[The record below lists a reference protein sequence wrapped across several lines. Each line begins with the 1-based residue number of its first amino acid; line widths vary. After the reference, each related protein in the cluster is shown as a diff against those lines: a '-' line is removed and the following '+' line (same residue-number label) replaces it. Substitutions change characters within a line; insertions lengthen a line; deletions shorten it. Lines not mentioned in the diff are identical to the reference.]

1 MSTTS
6 CCWGRWRSS
15 APSAAAN
22 RKKEEEMTSTNGTAE
37 GDIREV
43 PETFKLTDWPQNCWY
58 AAAYD
63 VELKRELLGRRI
75 GGHSLV
81 MYRREDGEPVAL
93 ENACWHR
100 LMPLSEGKI
109 EGDNVACGYHGL
121 VYNPEGRCVFMPSQ
135 KTINPAARVRRYP
148 VAEKHRFVW
157 VWTGDPALA
166 DPDRIPDLHWN
177 DDPEWAGDGK
187 LIHLDCGYK
196 LIVDNLMDLTHETF
210 VHGSSIGQRS
220 IPQGAFEGTPRPS
233 SATVTR
239 WMHDVN
245 PPPFWKMQ
253 LEWKTGEPAGK
264 VDRWQIIHF
273 QAPSTI
279 AIDVGVGPV
288 GTGAPEGDRSA
299 GVNGYVLNTMT
310 PETERSCHYFWAF
323 VRNYN
328 LDDQRITTLIREGV
342 SGVFAEDEDVLAAQ
356 QRGVDDHPEK
366 QFYNLNIDGGAM
378 WARRPIDKM
387 ISAEREDQRHAAS
400 AAEAAGPEGTSMRA
414 LGWPPGE
421 RGGCG
426 WPLLGRPR
434 SPQRLAATGATRRS
448 VRYAMS
454 QEMCA

>member
-1 MSTTS
+1 MQTQ
-6 CCWGRWRSS
+6 
-15 APSAAAN
+15 
-22 RKKEEEMTSTNGTAE
+22 TNGSNGSPD

-43 PETFKLTDWPQNCWY
+43 PDTFKLADWPKNCWY

-75 GGHSLV
+75 GDHSLV
-81 MYRREDGEPVAL
+81 MYRREDGQPVAL

-148 VAEKHRFVW
+148 VAERHRFVW

-166 DPDRIPDLHWN
+166 DPDLIPDLHWN

-187 LIHLDCGYK
+187 LIHLECGYK

-210 VHGSSIGQRS
+210 VHGASIGQRALAEV
-220 IPQGAFEGTPRPS
+220 PFEVTHGPN

-239 WMHDVN
+239 WMIDVE
-245 PPPFWKMQ
+245 PPPFWRMQ
-253 LEWKTGEPAGK
+253 LGWKLEKPPAEVPK

-279 AIDVGVGPV
+279 AIDVGVAPH

-310 PETERSCHYFWAF
+310 PETEKTCHYFWAF
-323 VRNYN
+323 VRNYK
-328 LDDQRITTLIREGV
+328 LEDQRYTTIIREGV
-342 SGVFAEDEDVLAAQ
+342 TGVFGEDEEVLAAQ
-356 QRGVDDHPEK
+356 QRGVDDHPDK

-378 WARRPIDKM
+378 WARRLIDKM
-387 ISAEREDQRHAAS
+387 IAEEADDPRYRAS
-400 AAEAAGPEGTSMRA
+400 ADEAKGQEGTSTRVEA
-414 LGWPPGE
+414 TEADAERLGV
-421 RGGCG
+421 
-426 WPLLGRPR
+426 
-434 SPQRLAATGATRRS
+434 S
-448 VRYAMS
+448 
-454 QEMCA
+454 

>member
-1 MSTTS
+1 MSTT
-6 CCWGRWRSS
+6 
-15 APSAAAN
+15 
-22 RKKEEEMTSTNGTAE
+22 NGSPN

-43 PETFKLTDWPQNCWY
+43 PDTFKLADWPKNCWY

-81 MYRREDGEPVAL
+81 MYRRESGEPVAL

-148 VAEKHRFVW
+148 VAERHRFVW

-166 DPDRIPDLHWN
+166 DPELIPDLHWN
-177 DDPEWAGDGK
+177 DDPDWAGDGK
-187 LIHLDCGYK
+187 LIHLECGYK

-210 VHGSSIGQRS
+210 VHGASIGQRS
-220 IPQGAFEGTPRPS
+220 ITEVPFDVTHGPDT
-233 SATVTR
+233 ATVTR
-239 WMHDVN
+239 WMHDVE

-253 LEWKTGEPAGK
+253 LEWKRGEPTEK

-273 QAPSTI
+273 EAPSTI
-279 AIDVGVGPV
+279 AIDVGVAPA
-288 GTGAPEGDRSA
+288 GTGAPEGDRSE
-299 GVNGYVLNTMT
+299 GVNGFVLNTMT
-310 PETERSCHYFWAF
+310 PETETSCHYFWAF

-328 LDDQRITTLIREGV
+328 LGDQRITTLIREGV
-342 SGVFAEDEDVLAAQ
+342 SGVFGEDEEVLAAQ
-356 QRGVDDHPEK
+356 QQGVEDHPDK

-378 WARRPIDKM
+378 WARRLIDTLVA
-387 ISAEREDQRHAAS
+387 AENDDRRYQES
-400 AAEAAGPEGTSMRA
+400 AATAAAQTAAGPTADRVEATEADRRR
-414 LGWPPGE
+414 LG
-421 RGGCG
+421 
-426 WPLLGRPR
+426 
-434 SPQRLAATGATRRS
+434 
-448 VRYAMS
+448 V
-454 QEMCA
+454 